1 MKLAIM
7 QPYFLPYLGYFSLI
21 HEADQFIIFD
31 TVQFQRK
38 SWMTRNRIIN
48 PNGGSTYI
56 NLSVKKA
63 PLDTSIKEIVINNNL
78 DWKAK
83 LFNQLLVYKRA
94 PYYKETI
101 EVLERAL
108 NSNYRTLTDINKNL
122 IVEISNYL
130 NLDCEIKVF
139 SEMGLNIENVWAAD
153 EWALNISKELN
164 AIEYINAPGG
174 VLFFDR
180 QKYENNNINLKFIK
194 NKLKSYKQFHL
205 DFVPGLSIV
214 DVMMFNSINEI
225 HELLSNNEEVLPQT
239 FLEGSLK

>member
-7 QPYFLPYLGYFSLI
+7 QPYFLPYIGYFSLI

-56 NLSVKKA
+56 NLPVKKA
-63 PLDTSIKEIVINNNL
+63 PLDTSIKEIVINNDI

-108 NSNYRTLTDINKNL
+108 NSNNKTLTDINKNL
-122 IVEISNYL
+122 LVEISTYL
-130 NLDCEIKVF
+130 NLNCEINVF
-139 SEMGLNIENVWAAD
+139 SEMRIDIENVHAAD
-153 EWALNISKELN
+153 EWALNISKEIN
-164 AIEYINAPGG
+164 ATEYINAPGG
-174 VLFFDR
+174 VSFFDR
-180 QKYENNNINLKFIK
+180 HKFKNNNIKLKFIK
-194 NKLKSYKQFHL
+194 NKLRAYKQFQL
-205 DFVPGLSIV
+205 DFVHGLSIV
-214 DVMMFNSINEI
+214 DVMMLNSVNEI
-225 HELLSNNEEVLPQT
+225 HEMLADYEEIFQEII
-239 FLEGSLK
+239 LEGSI

>member
-21 HEADQFIIFD
+21 YEADQFIILD

-48 PNGGSTYI
+48 TNGGSTYI
-56 NLSVKKA
+56 NLPVKKA
-63 PLDTSIKEIVINNNL
+63 SLDTYIKEIVINNDI

-94 PYYKETI
+94 PYYKEVI

-108 NSNYRTLTDINKNL
+108 SINNKTLTDINKNL
-122 IVEISNYL
+122 LVEISNYL
-130 NLDCEIKVF
+130 NLNCEIKVF
-139 SEMGLNIENVWAAD
+139 SEMGLDIENVHAPD

-164 AIEYINAPGG
+164 ATEYINAPGG
-174 VLFFDR
+174 VCFFNR
-180 QKYENNNINLKFIK
+180 RKYEDNNIKLKFIK
-194 NKLKSYKQFHL
+194 NKLKAYKQLHL

-214 DVMMFNSINEI
+214 DVMMFNSLSEI
-225 HELLSNNEEVLPQT
+225 HEMLGDYAEVYQQT
-239 FLEGSLK
+239 ISEVSI